1 MHGLG
6 GRRREPGLSYRRSPP
21 LTALIPMLISVSIRP
36 LPYLRRTTALVG
48 ASVLVAACAPATAAT
63 PTASAPTPVSAP
75 SRGAATLTSD
85 VHWARN
91 SAEHRAIYLEVYR
104 MAADRL
110 PALVATRRDGTWG
123 VILDADETVLDNSEY
138 EVSRVPFGGTYDP
151 AAWTAWVLQGR
162 APALPGAPQF
172 TARVHELGGKVVI
185 VTNRTEAEC
194 AATRTNLAQVAIV
207 ADLVLCRGA
216 TGDKNPRFQAVQSG
230 TAQAGFPAIAV
241 LEWIGDNIE
250 DFPALKQTVR
260 TLPDSAFSHFGNDY
274 FALPNAMYGS
284 WQSNPKQ

>member
-1 MHGLG
+1 M
-6 GRRREPGLSYRRSPP
+6 PVP
-21 LTALIPMLISVSIRP
+21 IRFQ
-36 LPYLRRTTALVG
+36 LLARRTAAAALAA
-48 ASVLVAACAPATAAT
+48 ASVAACAPATATT
-63 PTASAPTPVSAP
+63 PSPAPAPVSAP
-75 SRGAATLTSD
+75 SRGAVGLTND

-91 SAEHRAIYLEVYR
+91 AAEHRAIYLEVYR

-151 AAWTAWVLQGR
+151 AAWTAWVQQGR

-194 AATRTNLAQVAIV
+194 AATRTNLAQVAITT
-207 ADLVLCRGA
+207 DLVLCRGA
-216 TGDKNPRFQAVQSG
+216 TGDKNPRFQAVQNG

-260 TLPDSAFSHFGNDY
+260 ALPDSAFPHFGSDY